1 MKEIDFDPATMT
13 RATAADIF
21 RMWKLLWGDKIIT
34 RGGLEL
40 VPAWRHKPNDV
51 GSIPTL
57 APNENRKSD
66 VRIAEVP
73 DAVETESE
81 RNEGLRKG
89 NAEADRGRDE

>member
-66 VRIAEVP
+66 VRIAEVT
-73 DAVETESE
+73 DALDVENI
-81 RNEGLRKG
+81 RNQSLHQG
-89 NAEADRGRDE
+89 NAKADRGQDE

>member
-1 MKEIDFDPATMT
+1 MKLGLWREMSPDGFRD
-13 RATAADIF
+13 DIWQQVCNIMNA
-21 RMWKLLWGDKIIT
+21 RVE
-34 RGGLEL
+34 GLVSYL
-40 VPAWRHKPNDV
+40 VHTQEKSDSVSEP
-51 GSIPTL
+51 

-89 NAEADRGRDE
+89 NAEADRGQDE